1 MERIQI
7 LAIAASLAFLASVL
21 LQIKRGK
28 LREEYALVW
37 TLSTFVLIVLSFW
50 RSALDL
56 LAELFGVYVP
66 LNLIFTGAIFA
77 ILIYL
82 LNLSVTVSKLQL
94 QNRTLAQEVVLLR
107 EALERNPQN
116 AAPVSARAPGSN
128 LPHPTSNV

>member
-7 LAIAASLAFLASVL
+7 FAIVASLSFLASVL
-21 LQIKRGK
+21 FQIKRGK

-56 LAELFGVYVP
+56 LAGLFGVYAP

-77 ILIYL
+77 VLIYL
-82 LNLSVTVSKLQL
+82 LHLSVTVSKLQL
-94 QNRTLAQEVVLLR
+94 QNRALAQELVLLR
-107 EALERNPQN
+107 EALERQQPSPPRT
-116 AAPVSARAPGSN
+116 ASANRP
-128 LPHPTSNV
+128 